1 MRQIPPNAFINFGYQ
16 KAKSGVHNP
25 HFWAIASIMAFLI
38 LFYNAS
44 YLGIAS
50 WFPWFADVVMAQG
63 FYAFVLTF
71 LFLVPLIYA
80 AVVFRL
86 RGFLITWAIFVV
98 AILPRTLQQSS
109 GLESLMRVALFTLV
123 ALLLGLLVALVYNPE
138 AKEDALRLAKG
149 GRRISLARV
158 LKVQEYERQH
168 VSRELHDKIIQT
180 LLVIANRA
188 HALGAGDSGELTPEA
203 RKQAEQLVVMLLLA
217 VDDVRRLS
225 RDLRPSILD
234 NVGLLPSLRWLTEQT
249 TQESGIKAE
258 VKVNGLEHRLRPE
271 LEVVVFRIAQEA
283 LSNVAR
289 HSRASKAVVTLDFVA
304 SDFKMTVEDNGQG
317 FCLPEKIGDYATKGK
332 LGLARI
338 EQQARLLEGT
348 FDIRSEP
355 GEGTVITVEAKT

>member
-1 MRQIPPNAFINFGYQ
+1 MFINFSSR
-16 KAKSGVHNP
+16 KAKSSVYNP
-25 HFWAIASIMAFLI
+25 HFWAIVCIMAVLI

-50 WFPWFADVVMAQG
+50 WFPWFSDVVAAQG
-63 FYAFVLTF
+63 IYAFVLTF

-80 AVVFRL
+80 GVVFRL
-86 RGFLITWAIFVV
+86 RGFLATWVIFVA
-98 AILPRTLQQSS
+98 AILPRTLQQSP
-109 GLESLMRVALFTLV
+109 GLDSVLRVALFALV

-138 AKEDALRLAKG
+138 ARGDALKLAKT
-149 GRRISLARV
+149 GRRISLARI

-234 NVGLLPSLRWLTEQT
+234 NVGLLPSLRWLAEHA
-249 TQESGIKAE
+249 TQESGVRVE
-258 VKVNGLEHRLRPE
+258 VRVNGMEHRLRPE

-283 LSNVAR
+283 LKNVAR
-289 HSRASKAVVTLDFVA
+289 HSKATKAVVTLDFVA
-304 SDFKMTVEDNGQG
+304 SNFKMTVKDNGRG
-317 FCLPEKIGDYATKGK
+317 FCLPERISDYATKGK

-348 FDIRSEP
+348 FDIQSEP
-355 GEGTVITVEAKT
+355 GEGTVITVEAKA